1 MEHQHGPSKK
11 LDLFLDDVIEQIQYK
26 PIRDEIKEELAAHI
40 EDKKA
45 EYVLG
50 GMEESNAWNKAI
62 ENMGDAVEIGAH
74 LNSVR
79 KVQSNHLTVILIIA
93 LIVIGIL
100 GNIRVGIASNS
111 EISFS
116 DFFYYLYGIIIFL
129 TVYYF
134 GYENIVKHIK
144 VYLTVIVGTLLLCLA
159 FFIIQRP
166 YGMYLSITI
175 LFSLELLSIPSIM
188 GMAYFNRRKKYKSI
202 HLTTVIVAVII
213 GTFSH
218 LLGGYALTVNFI
230 LLITIYSTLLY
241 MIATGM
247 LEGKRRTKVFSW
259 ILSLGIALA
268 VFALSFNGDFKYL
281 IQQCFYPEEVAQN
294 YFNDSYNSILIKD
307 LLGKA
312 KLVGT
317 INLGHDEL
325 KSYYTSEWYFKNMD
339 DSHYDY
345 KMQYIER
352 GDVTTLEDIL
362 PEHYQG
368 NYRISYWILK
378 YGLVLSIALIL
389 IVVAAYGMLIRM
401 VGKIRNKLG
410 KVLALSCILAL
421 VLQFAFYVMG
431 NFGLQF
437 GFFYSFPFV
446 SEGKSS
452 IITNAI
458 FVGLACS
465 AYRYDKVVKEE
476 KRKIIHDNSCI

>member
-1 MEHQHGPSKK
+1 MEQQHGPSKK

-134 GYENIVKHIK
+134 GYENIIKHIK
-144 VYLTVIVGTLLLCLA
+144 IYFKVIVGILILCLA

-166 YGMYLSITI
+166 YRMYLSIAI
-175 LFSLELLSIPSIM
+175 LFALELLSIPSIM

-202 HLTTVIVAVII
+202 HLTTVIVAAVI

-230 LLITIYSTLLY
+230 LLITI
-241 MIATGM
+241 
-247 LEGKRRTKVFSW
+247 
-259 ILSLGIALA
+259 
-268 VFALSFNGDFKYL
+268 
-281 IQQCFYPEEVAQN
+281 
-294 YFNDSYNSILIKD
+294 
-307 LLGKA
+307 
-312 KLVGT
+312 
-317 INLGHDEL
+317 
-325 KSYYTSEWYFKNMD
+325 
-339 DSHYDY
+339 
-345 KMQYIER
+345 
-352 GDVTTLEDIL
+352 
-362 PEHYQG
+362 
-368 NYRISYWILK
+368 
-378 YGLVLSIALIL
+378 
-389 IVVAAYGMLIRM
+389 
-401 VGKIRNKLG
+401 
-410 KVLALSCILAL
+410 
-421 VLQFAFYVMG
+421 
-431 NFGLQF
+431 
-437 GFFYSFPFV
+437 
-446 SEGKSS
+446 
-452 IITNAI
+452 
-458 FVGLACS
+458 
-465 AYRYDKVVKEE
+465 
-476 KRKIIHDNSCI
+476 